1 MRAGPG
7 VDVRRMMAW
16 LRARPLV
23 FDLALVAYFLWPLPF
38 EVMGRSPWWLQVPV
52 VIGLVGP
59 LLIRRHHPGA
69 AVAVVLAT
77 IAFEF
82 LTSPWGTFVPI
93 MNLTLAPVLYSVA
106 VYGRRCQVWLA
117 LAGSAVVVSWWAVRT
132 FDARDGQWREFVVA
146 VGFVVLLLLACW
158 LLGEFVSARRA
169 YLLAV
174 EDRAVRAER
183 EQEAL
188 ARAAVAEE
196 RTRIAREMH
205 DVVAHAVSMMVMQA
219 EGARLSLTSGGD
231 HVEQALRDI
240 SQGGRDAMGEL
251 RRMLHL
257 LRREPTG
264 TAPQP
269 TGTDL
274 RAVVD
279 GVRAAGLAVDLDE
292 RGGTDDL
299 PAGLVV
305 QVVRIVQEALTNVL
319 KHAVPPVTAQVL
331 VDWGRGADRRD
342 VRLCVRNTAAS
353 AARGPL
359 AGLPS
364 GGHGLAGMRER
375 VAMYGGTVSAER
387 TADGGFVVEAVLPVG
402 GGEGTN
408 RA

>member
-1 MRAGPG
+1 
-7 VDVRRMMAW
+7 
-16 LRARPLV
+16 
-23 FDLALVAYFLWPLPF
+23 
-38 EVMGRSPWWLQVPV
+38 
-52 VIGLVGP
+52 
-59 LLIRRHHPGA
+59 
-69 AVAVVLAT
+69 
-77 IAFEF
+77 
-82 LTSPWGTFVPI
+82 
-93 MNLTLAPVLYSVA
+93 MNLALAPVLCSVA
-106 VYGRRCQVWLA
+106 VYGRRRQMWLA
-117 LAGSAVVVSWWAVRT
+117 VFVSWWAVRT

-219 EGARLSLTSGGD
+219 EGARISLTSGGD

-251 RRMLHL
+251 RRML
-257 LRREPTG
+257 RQEPNG

-269 TGTDL
+269 TGADL

-305 QVVRIVQEALTNVL
+305 QVVRIVQEALANVL

-331 VDWGRGADRRD
+331 VDWGSGADRRD

-353 AARGPL
+353 AMPPPDPRL
-359 AGLPS
+359 ERLTD
-364 GGHGLAGMRER
+364 RER
-375 VAMYGGTVSAER
+375 EVFALPAKGAGNAEIARRLFLGETTVKTHVGRVLSKLDLRDRVHAVVHACES
-387 TADGGFVVEAVLPVG
+387 GFVHP
-402 GGEGTN
+402 GE
-408 RA
+408 

>member
-1 MRAGPG
+1 M
-7 VDVRRMMAW
+7 DVRQVMVW

-23 FDLALVAYFLWPLPF
+23 FDLALVAYFLWPSLPGTVF
-38 EVMGRSPWWLQVPV
+38 GRSPWWLQALV
-52 VIGLVGP
+52 VAGLVGP
-59 LLIRRHHPGA
+59 LLIRRHRPGTA
-69 AVAVVLAT
+69 MTIVLAT
-77 IAFEF
+77 IVLEF

-106 VYGRRCQVWLA
+106 VYGRRQQVWFA
-117 LAGSAVVVSWWAVRT
+117 LAGSAVVVTWWAVRT
-132 FDARDGQWREFVVA
+132 FEARGGQWREFVVA

-174 EDRAVRAER
+174 EDRAARAER
-183 EQEAL
+183 EREAL

-205 DVVAHAVSMMVMQA
+205 DVVAHAVSTMVMQA
-219 EGARLSLTSGGD
+219 EGARMSLTSGGD
-231 HVEQALRDI
+231 QVEQALRDI
-240 SQGGRDAMGEL
+240 SRGGRDAMGEL

-257 LRREPTG
+257 LRQEPTG

-269 TGTDL
+269 TGADL
-274 RAVVD
+274 RAVVQ
-279 GVRAAGLAVDLDE
+279 GVRAAGVSLALEE
-292 RGGTDDL
+292 RGDAADL
-299 PAGLVV
+299 QAGLVV

-319 KHAVPPVTAQVL
+319 KHAEPQATARVV
-331 VDWGRGADRRD
+331 VDWGAAGDGRE
-342 VRLCVRNTAAS
+342 VRLSVRNTAAS

-375 VAMYGGTVSAER
+375 VAMYGGTLSAGPA
-387 TADGGFVVEAVLPVG
+387 ADGGFAVEAVMPVG
-402 GGEGTN
+402 AGEGTI

>member
-1 MRAGPG
+1 MRR
-7 VDVRRMMAW
+7 VMVW

-23 FDLALVAYFLWPLPF
+23 FDLALVAYFLWPSLP
-38 EVMGRSPWWLQVPV
+38 VDLVTRSPWWLQVPV
-52 VIGLVGP
+52 VVGLVGP
-59 LLIRRHHPGA
+59 LLIRRHRPGT

-77 IAFEF
+77 IVLEF

-106 VYGRRCQVWLA
+106 VYGRRRQVWLA
-117 LAGSAVVVSWWAVRT
+117 LAGSAVVVSWWAARS
-132 FDARDGQWREFVVA
+132 FDAREGQWREFVVA

-174 EDRAVRAER
+174 EDRAARAER
-183 EQEAL
+183 EKEAL

-219 EGARLSLTSGGD
+219 EGARMSLSSGGD
-231 HVEQALRDI
+231 QVEQALRDI
-240 SQGGRDAMGEL
+240 SRGGRDAMGEL

-269 TGTDL
+269 TGADL
-274 RAVVD
+274 RALVD
-279 GVRAAGLAVDLDE
+279 GVRAAGLTVELDE

-319 KHAVPPVTAQVL
+319 KHAVPPSSARVV
-331 VDWGRGADRRD
+331 VDWGTAADCRE
-342 VRLCVRNTAAS
+342 VRLSVRNTAAS
-353 AARGPL
+353 VARGPL
-359 AGLPS
+359 ADLSS

-387 TADGGFVVEAVLPVG
+387 TAGGGFAVEAVLPVG

-408 RA
+408 WA